1 MVLINGVKYACERCI
16 RGHRVTTCTHTD
28 QPLTMIKPKGRPATQ
43 CQHCR
48 DQRKNKNLHIVC
60 TCGKKGKSPGM
71 HLASCQCHKN
81 SHCTCS
87 SNASKKSDTKKKL
100 QKSMSELSIRKEPET
115 AGGSVVFND
124 RPGGSS
130 IDAER
135 PFEMGNGL
143 FDMFSPSSDSY
154 SAASIPGTSSALN
167 SSVRAP
173 TPRLITKSRSV
184 DSQFPGDSSIDTSIT
199 ADTNPNTTINENIN
213 RLPPNSDMVDNM
225 FPLFPL
231 VGNSS
236 FSNSKDQ
243 PLSPIPDHVRAKLN
257 QSSNLSGSSVND
269 KNDNINAALSHY
281 QPIRPKRPESSL
293 SITSNSSTASR
304 PNPDMENF
312 NYSNIPTSS
321 ANPPNSFNFSPD
333 GANQNNDL
341 TSNSLFDSQYESF
354 INSLGQ
360 EERRDIPQTN
370 PEFDKKSNQNQNQ
383 SNLDL
388 ELHPMFTELML
399 PMKYN
404 NSKRDE

>member
-48 DQRKNKNLHIVC
+48 EQRKNKNLHTVC

-71 HLASCQCHKN
+71 HLALCQCLKN

-115 AGGSVVFND
+115 AGGTVVFNE
-124 RPGGSS
+124 RPSGNS

-154 SAASIPGTSSALN
+154 SAALLPGTNSTLN
-167 SSVRAP
+167 TSVPAP
-173 TPRLITKSRSV
+173 APRSITKARSV
-184 DSQFPGDSSIDTSIT
+184 DSQFPGDSSIDTNIT
-199 ADTNPNTTINENIN
+199 DTNTNATMSENTNK
-213 RLPPNSDMVDNM
+213 LPPNSDMVDNM

-243 PLSPIPDHVRAKLN
+243 PLSPIPDHVKAKLD
-257 QSSNLSGSSVND
+257 QSLNLSGSLVND
-269 KNDNINAALSHY
+269 NNDNINAALSHY

-304 PNPDMENF
+304 PNPNMENF
-312 NYSNIPTSS
+312 NYLNIPASS
-321 ANPPNSFNFSPD
+321 AYPPNSFNFSPD
-333 GANQNNDL
+333 GANQNNDF
-341 TSNSLFDSQYESF
+341 TPNSLFDSQYELF
-354 INSLGQ
+354 INSLGE
-360 EERRDIPQTN
+360 EERGEIPQAN
-370 PEFDKKSNQNQNQ
+370 PESDRKSNQNQNQ
-383 SNLDL
+383 LNLDL

>member
-71 HLASCQCHKN
+71 HLALCQCHKN

-115 AGGSVVFND
+115 AGGLVVFND

-154 SAASIPGTSSALN
+154 SAALIPGTSSALN

-173 TPRLITKSRSV
+173 TPRLITKSR
-184 DSQFPGDSSIDTSIT
+184 
-199 ADTNPNTTINENIN
+199 
-213 RLPPNSDMVDNM
+213 
-225 FPLFPL
+225 
-231 VGNSS
+231 
-236 FSNSKDQ
+236 
-243 PLSPIPDHVRAKLN
+243 
-257 QSSNLSGSSVND
+257 
-269 KNDNINAALSHY
+269 
-281 QPIRPKRPESSL
+281 
-293 SITSNSSTASR
+293 
-304 PNPDMENF
+304 
-312 NYSNIPTSS
+312 
-321 ANPPNSFNFSPD
+321 
-333 GANQNNDL
+333 
-341 TSNSLFDSQYESF
+341 
-354 INSLGQ
+354 
-360 EERRDIPQTN
+360 
-370 PEFDKKSNQNQNQ
+370 
-383 SNLDL
+383 
-388 ELHPMFTELML
+388 
-399 PMKYN
+399 
-404 NSKRDE
+404 